1 MRLAAAALLALL
13 LAGPPLPSL
22 AQEASPAQSEAA
34 PRRQS
39 EASRSSED
47 RALLPAAVSRKASI
61 VLGGRT
67 LDYTVEAGSTV
78 LRDGDGKRKAEVFSV
93 GYALDG
99 ADAKE
104 RPITFAIN
112 GGPGAGSAF
121 LHLGVIGPK
130 RLPLEGDDLRPS
142 APPVLVD
149 NPDTWLDFTDLVFLD
164 PVGTG
169 WSRAAPGVD
178 AAKEFWTVGSD
189 IASIAETIRLYLDAH
204 GRRTSPVY
212 ILGESYGGF
221 RGPKIADAL
230 QREKGVGVAGLVL
243 LSPVLD
249 FGARGDGQSS
259 PIPWMT
265 RLPSIVAARLEQKG
279 PVTRDMLAEAERYAA
294 TDYLVDLV
302 RGPKDAAAIE
312 RMADRLSALTGI
324 DRDAVKRVA
333 GRIGMDTI
341 IREAR
346 RTTGRVISL
355 YDAGVTGLD
364 PYPNAQRSRYRD
376 PVLDAML
383 APLAGAMADYV
394 GRQLGYA
401 VERPYEVLSR
411 EVNRRWDFDVGREP
425 PEAVDELRQA
435 LAADKKLGVLVAHG
449 LTDLVTPY
457 FESQFVL
464 DQMPAIGNPERV
476 KLAVYPGGHM
486 FYTRPEARSAF
497 RADAKALYARPPTD

>member
-1 MRLAAAALLALL
+1 MRIASAALLALL
-13 LAGPPLPSL
+13 LADSPSL
-22 AQEASPAQSEAA
+22 AQDAA
-34 PRRQS
+34 PRPP
-39 EASRSSED
+39 EASRQPGAASRQVETPD
-47 RALLPAAVSRKASI
+47 RPLLPAAVSRKASI
-61 VLGGRT
+61 AVGGRT

-93 GYALDG
+93 GYALGG
-99 ADAKE
+99 ADPKE

-130 RLPLEGDDLRPS
+130 RLPLEGEDLRPS

-178 AAKEFWTVGSD
+178 AAKEYWTVGSD

-221 RGPKIADAL
+221 RAPKIADAL
-230 QREKGVGVAGLVL
+230 EKTKGVGVAGLIL

-249 FGARGDGQSS
+249 FSVRAGDQSS

-265 RLPSIVAARLEQKG
+265 RLPSIVAAHLEQKG
-279 PVTRDMLAEAERYAA
+279 PVTREMLAEAERYAA

-302 RGPKDAAAIE
+302 RGPKDAAAVG
-312 RMADRLSALTGI
+312 RMADRVSALTGI
-324 DRDAVKRVA
+324 DRATVETVA

-346 RTTGRVISL
+346 RRTGRVISL
-355 YDAGVTGLD
+355 YDAGVSGLD

-376 PVLDAML
+376 PVLDAMT

-435 LAADKKLGVLVAHG
+435 LAADTKLRVLVAHG

-457 FESQFVL
+457 FESKFVL

-486 FYTRPEARSAF
+486 FYTRPEARTAF
-497 RADAKALYARPPTD
+497 RADAKALYERPPTD